1 MRLCG
6 GKSRRVR
13 GARRCFRM
21 GRNRRSR
28 IHDVQRHHSRTR
40 RWRQTDGNGFS
51 ERSAEEVS
59 ESEARTEQGQDQ
71 VRRTRRRCACRSRA
85 CAYHDHEHETQTSR
99 RLITPAAKRGA
110 STRRIECLSK
120 HKKRQG
126 VRGVCRMQCCSV
138 RGHYRPNRAPNPEN
152 AVGSR
157 VRPARQSRDCLQ
169 GRPLRTPAFSA
180 MVRSALGSVLPTHAR
195 ARWRHFVASPLRQ
208 SRFFRRK
215 LAHPLASV
223 RSMV

>member
-1 MRLCG
+1 M
-6 GKSRRVR
+6 
-13 GARRCFRM
+13 
-21 GRNRRSR
+21 
-28 IHDVQRHHSRTR
+28 
-40 RWRQTDGNGFS
+40 
-51 ERSAEEVS
+51 
-59 ESEARTEQGQDQ
+59 
-71 VRRTRRRCACRSRA
+71 
-85 CAYHDHEHETQTSR
+85 
-99 RLITPAAKRGA
+99 
-110 STRRIECLSK
+110 
-120 HKKRQG
+120 
-126 VRGVCRMQCCSV
+126 RGVSCVPCAVLCRAVCSAVQYCVLYRPNCARLRKWALVLMSDPLDNHNVVVCGIAPQCRVVWCVVCSACRMQCCSV

-157 VRPARQSRDCLQ
+157 VRPARQSRDCLR